1 MTCLSLHFDVRP
13 STSTKSAKTTLK
25 IFHPYLL
32 FASVSLPSTANTPF
46 STSMIL
52 HDCRKIRTFF
62 SMSHTPVV
70 SNRYLTLPQSPCMVL
85 RAYAKTL

>member
-1 MTCLSLHFDVRP
+1 MMCLSLHFDVRP

-52 HDCRKIRTFF
+52 HDCRKNRTFF
-62 SMSHTPVV
+62 SISQTDND
-70 SNRYLTLPQSPCMVL
+70 NRPYRVICL
-85 RAYAKTL
+85 RGLSRTTYQ